1 MALNLWILWSSIFW
15 SKDWSKIAV
24 HPLPSLHLHQP
35 GASTNGPIVSEQ
47 SPITLSNTPPFCKN
61 SRIQRPNLSTTKCST
76 DCDCG
81 LLGFL
86 AKNIEEKEIMKKS
99 VVYTLFSGHIWAHHM
114 CINMVGRYGQIM
126 HRVFSSL
133 PRTKCD
139 QDICMG
145 RGTKMSGHI

>member
-1 MALNLWILWSSIFW
+1 MLNDSDL
-15 SKDWSKIAV
+15 
-24 HPLPSLHLHQP
+24 
-35 GASTNGPIVSEQ
+35 
-47 SPITLSNTPPFCKN
+47 
-61 SRIQRPNLSTTKCST
+61 
-76 DCDCG
+76 G

-86 AKNIEEKEIMKKS
+86 AKNIKEKEIVKKS
-99 VVYTLFSGHIWAHHM
+99 VVYTLFSGRGHIRAHHM

-145 RGTKMSGHI
+145 TGTKMSGHI